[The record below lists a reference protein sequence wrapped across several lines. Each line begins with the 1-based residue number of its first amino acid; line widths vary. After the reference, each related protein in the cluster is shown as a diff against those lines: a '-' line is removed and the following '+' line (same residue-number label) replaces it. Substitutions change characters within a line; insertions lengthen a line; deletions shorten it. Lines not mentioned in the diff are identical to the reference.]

1 VARLLIILA
10 LLATGFW
17 VYSVVDCAVQPRIR
31 HRAVPKAV
39 WMLIVI
45 VFPVIGGALWFLLG
59 RIPAH
64 AALRA
69 PDDDPAFLSTLR
81 TRSAQDDR
89 IRQLEEELARLD
101 KDADGDDDP
110 PHDGRTGRGGH

>member
-1 VARLLIILA
+1 MARLLIILA
-10 LLATGFW
+10 VLATAFW

-39 WMLIVI
+39 WILIVL
-45 VFPVIGGALWFLLG
+45 VFPVLGGILWFTIG
-59 RIPAH
+59 RVPAR

-69 PDDDPAFLSTLR
+69 PDDDPAFLQTLH
-81 TRSAQDDR
+81 TRSAQDEH

-101 KDADGDDDP
+101 KDIDGDDDT
-110 PHDGRTGRGGH
+110 PHDGRTGRGSR